1 MQRGEKHNGRKK
13 KRFLLPGID
22 NMLRGYNGKT
32 PIYFVHKNKN
42 EEDILFIF
50 EPHCSLLFLRGLY
63 HYLCNDKLFK
73 HVACYGFLLML
84 F

>member
-1 MQRGEKHNGRKK
+1 MDKYKGERNRMDGK

-22 NMLRGYNGKT
+22 TMLRGYNGKT

-42 EEDILFIF
+42 EEDIIFIF
-50 EPHCSLLFLRGLY
+50 EPNCLLLFLWASITTCAMTD
-63 HYLCNDKLFK
+63 YLNMLL
-73 HVACYGFLLML
+73 VMGF